1 MRENDVTQRT
11 GNKWFTTIFFLFAIG
26 LVIVGIFYL
35 QKLKLKNQNANEAA
49 IESAMVNL
57 QTETVEVETEEVA
70 AEKPSLFGEKVVA
83 TEATAAAESTTAGK
97 LTSEPISL
105 SPTQIFLAMKQA
117 SAQAQTLIELL
128 NVRQKFAT
136 KAQQQEIAILLKTIN
151 LMSDEQKNETLKT
164 MTEMI
169 PTYAQLTEIKEV
181 ATADRAELT
190 VQTNVGKVGAV
201 TLIKENDEWR
211 IVAESWVDTNE

>member
-83 TEATAAAESTTAGK
+83 TEATATESTTAGK

-169 PTYAQLTEIKEV
+169 PTYAQLTEIKET

-190 VQTNVGKVGAV
+190 VQTNVGKVGTV

-211 IVAESWVDTNE
+211 IVAESWVDANE